1 MPAPNHKGKVVQSV
15 ACAVI
20 TVSDTR
26 TTKSDSSGLLIRE
39 LLASAG
45 HTVHNYLIVR
55 DDFRQIR
62 AVLIAFRDAPACQ
75 AVLLSGGTGISKRDV
90 TCEVLDELIDKR
102 LDGFGELFRLKSYE
116 QIGPAAMLSRAVA
129 GTMRQTAVFAMPGSQ
144 NAVRLAMTE
153 LVLPELGHIV
163 HLATKPA

>member
-1 MPAPNHKGKVVQSV
+1 MPAPNHKGKVVRSV
-15 ACAVI
+15 ACAVV

-26 TTKSDSSGLLIRE
+26 TTESDSSGQLIRE
-39 LLASAG
+39 LLTSAG
-45 HTVHNYLIVR
+45 HAVHNYLIVR

-75 AVLLSGGTGISKRDV
+75 AVLLSGGTGIGKRDV

-116 QIGPAAMLSRAVA
+116 QVGPAAMLSRAVA
-129 GTMRQTAVFAMPGSQ
+129 GTMRDTAVFAMPGAQ
-144 NAVRLAMTE
+144 NAVQLAMTE
-153 LVLPELGHIV
+153 LVLPELAHVV
-163 HLATKPA
+163 HLATKST